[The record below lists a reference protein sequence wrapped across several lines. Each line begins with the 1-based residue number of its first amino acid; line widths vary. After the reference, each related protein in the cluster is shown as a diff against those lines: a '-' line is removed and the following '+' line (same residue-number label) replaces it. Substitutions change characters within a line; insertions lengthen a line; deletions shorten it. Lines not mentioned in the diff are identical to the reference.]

1 LTRDSVD
8 DIKWISLSLSLSL
21 SLSVSLSRSLSLS
34 LALSLALCT
43 PGSPT
48 HPYVQF
54 LPLEVMGREGGGR
67 KVRTLRAGGVWH
79 RLEGPDLG
87 EGTDS
92 TFFSSCQRHL
102 RAAGAAVFSDT
113 CSRSAAFSAGLLGY
127 SFAVRRRSSLR
138 RNRGLLFKVSV
149 LGETADRGLL
159 CRGLL

>member
-21 SLSVSLSRSLSLS
+21 SVSLSRSLS

-54 LPLEVMGREGGGR
+54 LPLEVRGREGGGR

-113 CSRSAAFSAGLLGY
+113 CSRSAAFSVGLLGY
-127 SFAVRRRSSLR
+127 SVAVH
-138 RNRGLLFKVSV
+138 GLLFGV
-149 LGETADRGLL
+149 TAVFSFS
-159 CRGLL
+159 CQ